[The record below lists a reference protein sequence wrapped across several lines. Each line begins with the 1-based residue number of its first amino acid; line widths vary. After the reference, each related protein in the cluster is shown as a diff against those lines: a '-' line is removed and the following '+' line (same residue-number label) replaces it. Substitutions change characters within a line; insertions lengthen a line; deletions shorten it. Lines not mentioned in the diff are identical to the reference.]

1 MQAREIADQQYTIEH
16 YLGRSNRKTLPLDRR
31 FVQRRDD
38 NNRPGPGPL
47 GEFVRRSRETALDQY
62 LWLHAVASSNNDGRF
77 DVRLPATTWARAV
90 GGYFDPKTG
99 VVEPAALHAVSRNWR
114 LLQQFGLIDRQRVG
128 RRVRVWLLADDGS
141 GDPYEHP
148 GEGTE
153 GKTLDGGPGYV
164 QLPYAYWYDRWHER
178 LSLAAKA
185 VLLIAMAAGDGFA
198 LPYTKF
204 QDWYGVSASTGER
217 GLTELRERNLLHREQ
232 HRRPD
237 TESPVGFSDVY
248 HYELLP
254 PFGPRNA
261 LSKSA
266 PPFWSGPPKAKV
278 SGKRRRAS
286 RSAKASKKA
295 ATPGRTRSRR
305 SE

>member
-217 GLTELRERNLLHREQ
+217 GLTEPARAE
-232 HRRPD
+232 PS
-237 TESPVGFSDVY
+237 SP
-248 HYELLP
+248 
-254 PFGPRNA
+254 
-261 LSKSA
+261 
-266 PPFWSGPPKAKV
+266 
-278 SGKRRRAS
+278 
-286 RSAKASKKA
+286 
-295 ATPGRTRSRR
+295 
-305 SE
+305 